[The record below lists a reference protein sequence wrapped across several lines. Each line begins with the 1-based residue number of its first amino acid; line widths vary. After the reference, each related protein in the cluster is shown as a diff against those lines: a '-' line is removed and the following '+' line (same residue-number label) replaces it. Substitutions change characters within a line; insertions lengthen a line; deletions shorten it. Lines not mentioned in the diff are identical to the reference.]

1 MARGPSTFRQTDLTR
16 ALKAALAAGLDV
28 ARCEIE
34 ANGKIIVVTSP
45 EVWPGQRTELDKWK
59 QSRAHT
65 S

>member
-1 MARGPSTFRQTDLTR
+1 MARGPSMFRQTDLTR

-34 ANGKIIVVTSP
+34 ANGKIIIVTSP
-45 EVWPGQRTELDKWK
+45 EVSPGPRTKFDKWK
-59 QSRAHT
+59 QSRACA